1 MTSLGQVSE
10 STNYR
15 PIGGESRY
23 FERDVGMTASP
34 QVNGHFQR

>member
-15 PIGGESRY
+15 PID

-34 QVNGHFQR
+34 QTNGHFQR